1 MKTSVD
7 LKLIPSL
14 EKSLEIWLIKEN
26 PWVYLSPAKDSIALN
41 AWIKELDF
49 VEKIN
54 NVEIKKYSQFKDIVS
69 KNVKR
74 NRS

>member
-1 MKTSVD
+1 M
-7 LKLIPSL
+7 
-14 EKSLEIWLIKEN
+14 
-26 PWVYLSPAKDSIALN
+26 YLSPAKDSIALK

-69 KNVKR
+69 KNAWKEIELKIKRVK
-74 NRS
+74 NNCDTSKVKTV